1 MRAIDLTLPPPERRW
16 AETLAAPWR
25 DLLYSPGPGFRTPLE
40 PGLFRTAVV
49 ILPAGAPAV
58 RVTSLVIPAFGSE
71 ICRLRLEPLTDVP
84 LPTFGS
90 FFEPTRKGR
99 IWRMPSDPREPAARA
114 PEEPDW
120 CYEGPSLGAAL
131 GRIARVRVLREQAR
145 GGAGDGTFAWTADRG
160 LVLTGESGAESL
172 LLALP
177 DREEHALFLPAIGPY
192 RVLADP
198 SVPETPGAGIR
209 ELLGYGDREKPFE
222 VTVSLEAV

>member
-16 AETLAAPWR
+16 AESLAAPWR

-40 PGLFRTAVV
+40 PGLFRSTVV
-49 ILPAGAPAV
+49 MLPAGAPAV
-58 RVTSLVIPAFGSE
+58 RVKSLVIPAFSGE
-71 ICRLRLEPLTDVP
+71 ICRLRLEPLADLP
-84 LPTFGS
+84 LPIYGS

-120 CYEGPSLGAAL
+120 SYDGPPLTAAFS
-131 GRIARVRVLREQAR
+131 RITRVRVLREHAK
-145 GGAGDGTFAWTADRG
+145 GGAGDGVFAWTADRG
-160 LVLTGESGAESL
+160 LVLTGSTGAESL

-192 RVLADP
+192 RVLVDP
-198 SVPETPGAGIR
+198 SVPETPGAGVR
-209 ELLGYGDREKPFE
+209 ELLGYGDRENPFE